1 MSRPMLGLILMQA
14 SIFKLSKIDLFSKK
28 NVIFQPEQYEAL
40 KQDILNTP
48 TLDQAQREKLN
59 IVRKTLIFSRK
70 FMITFQGFDQL
81 MQRVETNLTVR
92 NKDNFTQNLSKFR
105 KVGRLSS
112 FLERS
117 RKVKLSGCE

>member
-1 MSRPMLGLILMQA
+1 M
-14 SIFKLSKIDLFSKK
+14 
-28 NVIFQPEQYEAL
+28 IFQPEQYEAL

-48 TLDQAQREKLN
+48 TLDQAQKEKLN
-59 IVRKTLIFSRK
+59 IVRKMLIFSRK